1 MLIKLCIIIVIKKSS
16 CKHLHQISK
25 ILVLFS
31 TIFIPVINNINKKVI
46 FKNIFYIYYLIQFH
60 EDKIRALLNSDNK
73 INTINLDYTQN
84 WVL

>member
-1 MLIKLCIIIVIKKSS
+1 MLIKLCIIIAIKKLL

-25 ILVLFS
+25 ILVLFL

-84 WVL
+84 